1 MQVEVC
7 ETIGVEE
14 HGTKPDEECEQGVKM
29 LGGAGSKNWRTLTQ
43 GADLKLSL
51 RGCWGSKLN
60 MGQIG
65 IEPNRWVASR
75 PLEAYVPISVDR
87 HIPRSSRH

>member
-1 MQVEVC
+1 MS
-7 ETIGVEE
+7 IGPE
-14 HGTKPDEECEQGVKM
+14 GSRN
-29 LGGAGSKNWRTLTQ
+29 AGSDQTRSVSKACRHPEDSEARTGGILPQ